1 MMQFKDIVME
11 RYATRGFDGKKI
23 PDDQVKALQE
33 LIRYAPSSYNV
44 QPWRVVVISDNERK
58 KTLLDAAW
66 KQPQVTSCSHLFVF
80 CANTELEACTD
91 RLENELKG
99 AGVPQN
105 TITGFIGMIRGFL
118 KSLSPDARLPW
129 AQRQTYIALANG
141 LNGAKS
147 LGFDSCPIEGFMPDQ
162 VSQILSLPKSLV
174 PTVLMTIGYAN
185 DKPRPKVRFP
195 RDYMFIEKV
204 QA

>member
-11 RYATRGFDGKKI
+11 RYATRGFDRKKI

-91 RLENELKG
+91 RLENELKE

-129 AQRQTYIALANG
+129 AQRQTYIAQVVWIEIPNSSPLYDFDYHRYNAWKRELIPVMKDHPEYSPRETYFDQESQVELA
-141 LNGAKS
+141 LLERQASYEAKPP
-147 LGFDSCPIEGFMPDQ
+147 G
-162 VSQILSLPKSLV
+162 
-174 PTVLMTIGYAN
+174 
-185 DKPRPKVRFP
+185 
-195 RDYMFIEKV
+195 
-204 QA
+204 